1 MDKAKRIEI
10 WLTNSDQQND
20 GINEIVSRLCDEW
33 RHKKYRIA
41 LFRSGSGDL
50 FASAEGLLL
59 SNLAG

>member
-33 RHKKYRIA
+33 RQKKYRIA